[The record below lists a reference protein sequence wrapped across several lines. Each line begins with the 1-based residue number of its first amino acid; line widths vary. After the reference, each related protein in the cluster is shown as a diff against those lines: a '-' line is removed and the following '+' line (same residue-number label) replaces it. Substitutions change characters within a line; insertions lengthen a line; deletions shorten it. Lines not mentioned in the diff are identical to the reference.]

1 MLKLKSLNN
10 AKGFTKEQQ
19 TQIINELLEI
29 INNNSNI
36 GEIEKNIINLFN
48 NDFKRALKEDKEYI
62 FFYFS
67 NIRIIINYL

>member
-19 TQIINELLEI
+19 TQITNELLEI

-48 NDFKRALKEDKEYI
+48 NDFKRALKEDRRGSW
-62 FFYFS
+62 F
-67 NIRIIINYL
+67 RW